1 MTSLPP
7 LRPRLDHLDLTEAT
21 WRGRAIR
28 YVAIY
33 LALALLLVG
42 ARYLTQDI
50 RPALRDVQD
59 QEAKL
64 LTQRNDLAV
73 TVQTLENPQRIRD
86 WAFANGMIRF
96 AEAPKESQVILP
108 LPPPGQEA
116 VPASSEIAPPT
127 SPDSPAPPSISAQ
140 PATSTSSSSS
150 ASSAS
155 PAQSS
160 PAQSRNDVPDNTV
173 EVRTQW
179 K

>member
-7 LRPRLDHLDLTEAT
+7 LRPRLDRLDLTEAT

-50 RPALRDVQD
+50 RPALRVVQD

-73 TVQTLENPQRIRD
+73 GVQTLENPQRIRD

-96 AEAPKESQVILP
+96 AEAPKESQAILP

-116 VPASSEIAPPT
+116 LPASPEIAPPT
-127 SPDSPAPPSISAQ
+127 SPDSPTSPSISAQ
-140 PATSTSSSSS
+140 PASPETSSSP
-150 ASSAS
+150 APSAS
-155 PAQSS
+155 PAQIS
-160 PAQSRNDVPDNTV
+160 PAQPRNDVPDNTV

-179 K
+179 R